1 MLYALS
7 ALLDKDWYE
16 VWIDYT
22 QSDTKVVCLSFNLSI
37 LNAASIKT

>member
-16 VWIDYT
+16 VWIDY
-22 QSDTKVVCLSFNLSI
+22 SILSQIQKLYVYLSI
-37 LNAASIKT
+37 LNATSIKT